1 MTDSFMPHLEQLN
14 AEECAFLEK
23 LIKEQEF
30 LINANGYLR
39 LSSIIKD
46 ISEII
51 NDEDMAYLY
60 QKEHIKSIVEEAAND
75 IERIQFIGSEVG
87 AIVAGIKFPSSSV
100 KAYLNKYREWKCDD

>member
-1 MTDSFMPHLEQLN
+1 MPHLEQLN

-100 KAYLNKYREWKCDD
+100 KAYLNKFLTYQSY